1 MEWRKK
7 MGSEGVKEKVGS
19 ERVDEKIGISG
30 SWGEK

>member
-1 MEWRKK
+1 MEWRLL
-7 MGSEGVKEKVGS
+7 GVREKVGS